1 MLFAISARRQA
12 RGQELR
18 YDYIIIIV
26 IIIISSSNSS
36 SSSSSSSRCS
46 SSMHTCVR
54 IHIQVCMHIINF
66 INIFS
71 LSLYIYIYTYII
83 ADVCIQSS
91 DR

>member
-1 MLFAISARRQA
+1 MLFEISARRQA

-26 IIIISSSNSS
+26 IIIISSSN
-36 SSSSSSSRCS
+36 SSSSSSRCS